1 MGVRYYEVDA
11 VRGTALLLMVL
22 YHILFCLYFFGI
34 IRWFDPQAV
43 SGAAGAAVF
52 IFIAGLSLIL
62 AGRKPARTV
71 KRGLQLLFFALII
84 TAVTGIIYPQ
94 GFVVFGILHLIGCG
108 TILSIPFLSGKVQWF
123 IPAVSGIG
131 IIILSC
137 FLQGV
142 SGNLLLLPF
151 GMPYPGFTSIDYEP
165 LIPWFG
171 VMLLG
176 VSAGK
181 ILYPAGKRCT
191 FLSALPEMPKVL
203 RPLCFAGRH
212 TLLIYLLHVP
222 VIILGV
228 FLLFPDAVLSVL
240 F

>member
-11 VRGTALLLMVL
+11 VRGTALLFMVF
-22 YHILFCLYFFGI
+22 YHILFCLYFFDI
-34 IRWFDPQAV
+34 VNWFNPQTI
-43 SGAAGAAVF
+43 SGMPIAAVF

-62 AGRKPARTV
+62 AGRKPAGVV
-71 KRGLQLLFFALII
+71 KRGVQLLLCALLI
-84 TAVTGIIYPQ
+84 TAVTWFFYPQ
-94 GFVVFGILHLIGCG
+94 GFVVFGILHLIGTG
-108 TILSIPFLSGKVQWF
+108 TILAIPFLSEKVQWF
-123 IPAVSGIG
+123 IPAAAGAV

-171 VMLLG
+171 VLLLG
-176 VSAGK
+176 AAAGK
-181 ILYPAGKRCT
+181 ILYPAGKRCP
-191 FLSALPEMPKVL
+191 FLSRLPEMPKAL
-203 RPLCFAGRH
+203 RPLCFTGRH

-240 F
+240 W

>member
-108 TILSIPFLSGKVQWF
+108 TILAIPFLSGKVQWF
-123 IPAVSGIG
+123 IPAVSGN
-131 IIILSC
+131 S
-137 FLQGV
+137 LQEAGEDDDAD
-142 SGNLLLLPF
+142 SGNRR
-151 GMPYPGFTSIDYEP
+151 DEP
-165 LIPWFG
+165 LHLSGEEGDCKDCACSDEMQNAEDDKALRIDNPG
-171 VMLLG
+171 HCRDYQGKEEQLE
-176 VSAGK
+176 SAFYRPCRFSSGK
-181 ILYPAGKRCT
+181 
-191 FLSALPEMPKVL
+191 
-203 RPLCFAGRH
+203 
-212 TLLIYLLHVP
+212 
-222 VIILGV
+222 
-228 FLLFPDAVLSVL
+228 D
-240 F
+240 